1 MTWRYSEL
9 QIGPIKNEHLEGE
22 SRSHLLFGCFRDCI
36 LSGKGDLPC
45 FNAYRYCSYVREL
58 RSELPN
64 RRPSMVFHGH
74 VVSAAPH
81 GNRLFLLFRKQGR
94 TIRSAGSC
102 WASKEAAKEAYS
114 SVRCQP
120 RCSCEHW
127 VRRSDDLSKM
137 SSSERIVFKT
147 RRRRRVELE
156 PRTEWT
162 AQPTLVASGL

>member
-64 RRPSMVFHGH
+64 RRPSMVVHGH

-81 GNRLFLLFRKQGR
+81 GNRLFFSGHGEGPYGPLAAVGQRKKPPRKRILPYVANLAVLASIGFAGAMTYPKCRAPSESSLRLGVDGGLSWNQGPGGPHSR
-94 TIRSAGSC
+94 
-102 WASKEAAKEAYS
+102 
-114 SVRCQP
+114 
-120 RCSCEHW
+120 
-127 VRRSDDLSKM
+127 L
-137 SSSERIVFKT
+137 
-147 RRRRRVELE
+147 
-156 PRTEWT
+156 
-162 AQPTLVASGL
+162 